1 MSFDRTSRRGGSFL
15 RASSGF
21 LHSFWFAVSS
31 LLIILYIAVPLG
43 KTLTAPTLERLL
55 ETLHDPEVIASV
67 WLSMSTA
74 ATAGLLALV
83 FGTPLGYL
91 LARSHFPGKRIVES
105 LIDLPIMIPHPVI
118 GISILTVT
126 SPNTYLG
133 SVLESL
139 GIEIM
144 GTRTG
149 IVSVLF
155 FVGLPFYISAV
166 KTGIESI
173 PVRLEKVSRSLGA
186 NKAQTFLRVT
196 LPLSWRHM
204 LVGIIMCMARALSEF
219 GAVIIVAYHPMIAPV
234 LMYERFTAY
243 GLTWSQP
250 VAVILILVSL
260 LFFIGMRAIPLPD
273 RDQI

>member
-1 MSFDRTSRRGGSFL
+1 M
-15 RASSGF
+15 
-21 LHSFWFAVSS
+21 
-31 LLIILYIAVPLG
+31 
-43 KTLTAPTLERLL
+43 TAPTIERLL
-55 ETLHDPEVIASV
+55 ETVKDPEVIASV

-74 ATAGLLALV
+74 ATAGILALIL
-83 FGTPLGYL
+83 GTPLAYL
-91 LARSHFPGKRIVES
+91 LARSQFPGKRLVES

-126 SPNTYLG
+126 SPNTLFG
-133 SVLESL
+133 SFLESC

-144 GTRTG
+144 GSKTG
-149 IVSVLF
+149 IVCVLF

-166 KTGIESI
+166 KAGIESI

-196 LPLSWRHM
+196 FPLAWRHM

-243 GLTWSQP
+243 GLSWSQP

-273 RDQI
+273 KDSI

>member
-1 MSFDRTSRRGGSFL
+1 MSFDRTGRRKGSLL
-15 RASSGF
+15 RAFSGF
-21 LHSFWFAVSS
+21 LHNFWFAFSS
-31 LLIILYIAVPLG
+31 LIIILYIALPLG
-43 KTLTAPTLERLL
+43 KTITAPTMERLL
-55 ETLHDPEVIASV
+55 ETLRDPDVIASV

-74 ATAGLLALV
+74 ATAALLALV
-83 FGTPLGYL
+83 FGTPLAYL
-91 LARSHFPGKRIVES
+91 LARSKFPGKRIVES

-118 GISILTVT
+118 GISILTIT
-126 SPNTYLG
+126 NPNTYFG
-133 SVLESL
+133 SILESL

-186 NKAQTFLRVT
+186 SKAQTFLRIT

-243 GLTWSQP
+243 GLAWSQP